1 MAIFGDTKNAKNFS
15 KIAYICNMKFKA
27 TLDFI
32 HPTLGSKHFR
42 DKEYELDENHKG
54 NELLERVGYIKR
66 LAIEVSTPNEIKE
79 VKEVIKTKEFKGKKK
94 TK

>member
-1 MAIFGDTKNAKNFS
+1 
-15 KIAYICNMKFKA
+15 MKFIA

-66 LAIEVSTPNEIKE
+66 VKPLE
-79 VKEVIKTKEFKGKKK
+79 VKEVKQEIKTKEFKGKKK